1 MIAEIVCG
9 TLQYLRPSSAR
20 RHGLGTMSP
29 MAVTACNCPSVQP
42 LSGFGAR
49 SPPVKITDLMTPNP
63 ETAEPSDTL
72 QTAARRMDEL
82 NVGAL
87 PVVQDNR
94 LVGVLTDRDIVVR
107 AMAAGQDPRSTT
119 VADVMT
125 AEPRSLPIY
134 ATVLDAV
141 RMMEDQQLRRVPVVD
156 PSGAVVGM
164 VSL

>member
-1 MIAEIVCG
+1 
-9 TLQYLRPSSAR
+9 
-20 RHGLGTMSP
+20 
-29 MAVTACNCPSVQP
+29 
-42 LSGFGAR
+42 
-49 SPPVKITDLMTPNP
+49 MTPNP

-164 VSL
+164 VSLGDLAAAGTPEAGDALEAISTPAEPDR